1 MSALAYTVHD
11 SRGLD
16 VTDAKNPPLTLVA
29 ARRVARFYGEGAVV
43 LGARGQIMYRVEP
56 PKEKIQHSPKRPR
69 V

>member
-1 MSALAYTVHD
+1 VSALSYTIHD
-11 SRGLD
+11 GRGLD

-56 PKEKIQHSPKRPR
+56 PKEKSHTVRKRPTL
-69 V
+69 